1 MRLPSG
7 DTRGCWYGPA
17 GRFRGSTTPFR
28 SISATFHVPATNV
41 AGPGTKINDP
51 VSDTLKCAAPVTMPL
66 QGRSPDALD
75 DRCGTSAPHF
85 QPPGIERDGEE
96 RSAQRVHDMPRRKI
110 AAVAPAL
117 DDDASL
123 AGRE

>member
-1 MRLPSG
+1 MLVRTCREIQ
-7 DTRGCWYGPA
+7 D
-17 GRFRGSTTPFR
+17 STTPFR
-28 SISATFHVPATNV
+28 SISATFHIPATNV
-41 AGPGTKINDP
+41 AGPGTNTNDP
-51 VSDTLKCAAPVTMPL
+51 VSDTLKCAAPVAYPWRPARLTPSTIGAAL
-66 QGRSPDALD
+66 PPRS
-75 DRCGTSAPHF
+75 F
-85 QPPGIERDGEE
+85 QPPGIKRDGEE